1 MKTFEQILNDQF
13 VGKQVLAYEYRSTK
27 NEQVFY
33 NHRKKEIKDAVY
45 LGALYRTIDEVC
57 LSPDMQ
63 DEDNVQIYLGFNS
76 DETCLFF
83 NLRDEIS
90 IRDTPS
96 KYITVEEDD

>member
-1 MKTFEQILNDQF
+1 M
-13 VGKQVLAYEYRSTK
+13 
-27 NEQVFY
+27 
-33 NHRKKEIKDAVY
+33 Y
-45 LGALYRTIDEVC
+45 LGALYKTIDEVS

-83 NLRDEIS
+83 NLKDKIS

-96 KYITVEEDD
+96 KYIIVGEDD